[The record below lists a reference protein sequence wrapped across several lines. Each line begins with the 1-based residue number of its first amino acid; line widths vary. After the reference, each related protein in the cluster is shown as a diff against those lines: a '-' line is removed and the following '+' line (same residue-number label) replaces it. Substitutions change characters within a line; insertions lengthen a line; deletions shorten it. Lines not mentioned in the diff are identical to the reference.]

1 MAPFKPVARS
11 QALPRARKQQPRDR
25 YSEAEQV
32 RLNIL
37 DIAAQEFADKGLAGA
52 RVDEIADKINSS
64 KRMIYYYFGGKEQLY
79 RAVLEQAYAKI
90 RAREAAANYEAMRAE
105 DALKQYV
112 GHTFDYHA
120 EHPEFVRLVMNENIH
135 YGAHIGAVLG
145 IKERNRS
152 VIATLQDIIDKGA
165 KEGRFRKGIDPV
177 DLHMLVSALC
187 FYNVSNRY
195 TFAANFGVDMGLPK
209 VAKRRRE
216 IVIETI
222 LRFCRK

>member
-1 MAPFKPVARS
+1 LARGRR
-11 QALPRARKQQPRDR
+11 PRVGDR
-25 YSEAEQV
+25 YTETEDA
-32 RLNIL
+32 RFNIL
-37 DIAAQEFADKGLAGA
+37 DVAAQEFADKGLAGA
-52 RVDEIADKINSS
+52 RVDEIAEKINSS

-90 RAREAAANYEAMRAE
+90 RARESAANYAKMNAEEALR
-105 DALKQYV
+105 QYV

-135 YGAHIGAVLG
+135 YGAHIGAVPG
-145 IKERNRS
+145 IKERNHS
-152 VIATLQDIIDKGA
+152 VIATLQDIIDKGV
-165 KEGRFRKGIDPV
+165 KERRFRKGIDPV
-177 DLHMLVSALC
+177 ELHMLVSALC

-216 IVIETI
+216 VVIETI